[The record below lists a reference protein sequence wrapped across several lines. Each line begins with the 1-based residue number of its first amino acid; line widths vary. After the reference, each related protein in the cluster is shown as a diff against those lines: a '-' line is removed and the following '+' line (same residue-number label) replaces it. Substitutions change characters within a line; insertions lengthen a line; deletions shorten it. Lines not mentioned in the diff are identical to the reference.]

1 MRIGVIGVKEGI
13 IMFAGVE
20 KGGKKQASNRAQ
32 RRKELLE
39 KKGLEVHIIE
49 NPDMR
54 RIRLYDTWKGDHPC
68 RQ

>member
-1 MRIGVIGVKEGI
+1 MKIGVIGVKQGI
-13 IMFAGVE
+13 ILYAGVE
-20 KGGKKQASNRAQ
+20 KGGKKQASERAQ

-54 RIRLYDTWKGDHPC
+54 RIRLYDSWRGEPC